1 MMLVAGPGLAKEKVG
16 EATLV
21 KTRVI
26 GDGTIIEYM
35 APVHR
40 NERIQTSRTGLG
52 EFLFRDGTQFAVGWN
67 SSVVIDEFVFNDSK
81 TVKKLSLNAAKGSF
95 RWISGQSK
103 SSAYQINT
111 PAGTLGVRGTA
122 LDIYVGA
129 GGLTAIV
136 LLEGAARF
144 CGSNGCQDLTRRCD
158 VVIATR
164 SGGVQSPETVNRD
177 ILNVL
182 GTPQALPFLSGEQR
196 LSRKFR
202 RVTNGCG
209 MSSATQ
215 RRTEPGGAARPDPRD
230 RQPRDD
236 DDGGNNNYS
245 IP

>member
-1 MMLVAGPGLAKEKVG
+1 MMLMAVPALAQEKVG

-21 KTRVI
+21 KTRVTGNGAVI
-26 GDGTIIEYM
+26 DYM

-40 NERIQTSRTGLG
+40 NERIQTSKTGLG
-52 EFLFRDGTQFAVGWN
+52 EFLFRDGTKFAVGWN

-81 TVKKLSLNAAKGSF
+81 TVQKLSLNAARGTF

-136 LLEGAARF
+136 LLEGAVQF
-144 CGSNGCQDLTRRCD
+144 CGSNGCQDLTRQCD
-158 VVIATR
+158 VVVATP
-164 SGGVQSPETVNRD
+164 SGGVQSPETVNRN
-177 ILNVL
+177 IFNVL
-182 GTPQALPFLSGEQR
+182 GTPRALPFLSGDQT

-202 RVTNGCG
+202 RVTRGCG
-209 MSSATQ
+209 MSSALQ
-215 RRTEPGGAARPDPRD
+215 KRTEPGGASRPDPRD
-230 RQPRDD
+230 RQPPDD
-236 DDGGNNNYS
+236 DDGGNTFN
-245 IP
+245 P